1 MKEPYWER
9 MMRERFSFLYPSEH
23 IATDIGKGIAIGV
36 GVVVI
41 GLIGAVNLVTW
52 RDSLHN
58 ESESVQIHQKCPDE
72 YATFEEH
79 LAALKEWTSYF
90 YDKYPNASA
99 GDWADARRDF
109 YQKNGCQE
117 ALQRGEDYA
126 SGNIDPTIKKIIDDA
141 VNSAVCRNNYE
152 AGDNS
157 PSKKLTD
164 FNNLYLLSDFLC
176 GEDSNVIKMTF
187 INGKTLYFVA
197 PIRMYDCGNGGCSYY
212 SFLEEKPGLV
222 RRIRGFN
229 GYEVTVPYY
238 DHTPIFHE
246 DTEGV
251 VFARILSFDSEK
263 GTISVY
269 DEIGD
274 CGITNTYSVVTN
286 MDPTLIEAYDNCS
299 KTTLFKL

>member
-9 MMRERFSFLYPSEH
+9 MMREKFSFLYPSEH
-23 IATDIGKGIAIGV
+23 IAADIGKG
-36 GVVVI
+36 VVI
-41 GLIGAVNLVTW
+41 GVVIVIIGLAVAISLVTW
-52 RDSLHN
+52 RDSFHN
-58 ESESVQIHQKCPDE
+58 EQIVQSQQKCPDD
-72 YATFEEH
+72 YATHEEQ

-109 YQKNGCQE
+109 FQQNDCKE
-117 ALQRGEDYA
+117 ALQRAEDYN

-141 VNSAVCRNNYE
+141 VDSASCRKNYE

-157 PSKKLTD
+157 PMKKLAD
-164 FNNLYLLSDFLC
+164 FNNLYPLSDFLC

-187 INGKTLYFVA
+187 VDGKTLYFVA
-197 PIRMYDCGNGGCSYY
+197 PIRMFDCGNGGCSYF

-222 RRIRGFN
+222 RRIRGFD
-229 GYEVTVPYY
+229 GYSVTVPYY

-246 DTEGV
+246 DVEGV
-251 VFARILSFDSEK
+251 VFARILSFDSAK

-274 CGITNTYSVVTN
+274 CGITNTYKVRTDGTPV
-286 MDPTLIEAYDNCS
+286 LINAHDSCL